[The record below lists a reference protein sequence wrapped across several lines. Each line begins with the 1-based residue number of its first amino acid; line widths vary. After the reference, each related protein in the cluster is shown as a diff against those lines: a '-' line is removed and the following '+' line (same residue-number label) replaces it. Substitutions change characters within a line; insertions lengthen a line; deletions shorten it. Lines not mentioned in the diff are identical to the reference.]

1 MVLIGK
7 LHCEPFTSKYER
19 ISLKTPAEMAV
30 DVVGNDSQA
39 WFLRPNYFKDDL
51 NVQMVDIAVADSF
64 NLRRLFNINFKGKIR
79 R

>member
-1 MVLIGK
+1 
-7 LHCEPFTSKYER
+7 
-19 ISLKTPAEMAV
+19 MAV